1 MKLISLNLTINK
13 YIQRII
19 YWLIILQNEYN
30 IHIDFFKYGFR
41 SIRDMAYKLPS
52 IFYVKVTDDD
62 ENNCVLF
69 EADRRSEL
77 EDILEG

>member
-1 MKLISLNLTINK
+1 M
-13 YIQRII
+13 
-19 YWLIILQNEYN
+19 
-30 IHIDFFKYGFR
+30 DFFKYGFR